1 MEAAIDSYK
10 ESFPQGKQAG
20 KVESRRVYAATQS
33 CWITRETSDI
43 APSDISVW
51 RQLTSKF

>member
-33 CWITRETSDI
+33 C
-43 APSDISVW
+43 
-51 RQLTSKF
+51 